1 MKVSKFFSIV
11 AALATAA
18 MSLSSCS
25 DEKFDPSIFPEGGDE
40 LDPNSVT
47 YKFDKW
53 LQQTYLTPYNL
64 DFRYKMQDV
73 GADMNYNLVPA
84 EYDKAVDLAVL
95 TNHLWFEAY
104 KEVVGDE
111 FLKMYGPRII
121 HLIGSS
127 ALNPSSGTEILGLA
141 EGGIKVSLFKVNF
154 LNVNDFNNL
163 NEMYFKT
170 MHHEFA
176 HILHQTKTY
185 PTEFNL
191 ISNGLYDDNNWQDR
205 QESMLRSKGFVT
217 NYASSQTREDFA
229 ETIANFI
236 VKTDEQWAAYMK
248 DANRGWE
255 TPTPAEGA
263 DVEPDAIYYCF
274 YYYNNNQSG
283 DDNKQYAFESAVVE
297 KEEDGKIVYY
307 HKTLK
312 DDKKNPIR
320 VYPVEDKDGI
330 DGEAVILRKVNIARV
345 WLRDEFGVDLDQ
357 LREVVQRRQST
368 YDINALRKQV
378 EDIQ

>member
-1 MKVSKFFSIV
+1 MKTTKYISML
-11 AALATAA
+11 ALAAFALLGAA
-18 MSLSSCS
+18 SCS
-25 DEKFDPSIFPEGGDE
+25 DDEFGPSIFPDSEDE
-40 LDPNSVT
+40 LDPNSYT

-53 LQQTYLTPYNL
+53 LKQSYLTPYNL
-64 DFRYKMQDV
+64 EFRYKMQDV
-73 GADMNYNLVPA
+73 GTDMNYNLVPA

-95 TNHLWFEAY
+95 TKYLWFDVYDELAG
-104 KEVVGDE
+104 EE
-111 FLKMYGPRII
+111 FLKSYGPRII
-121 HLIGSS
+121 HLIGSP
-127 ALNPSSGTEILGLA
+127 AYNPQTGTMVLGLA
-141 EGGIKVSLFKVNF
+141 EGGIKVSLFRVNE
-154 LNVNDFNNL
+154 LNTNSFEAM
-163 NEMYFKT
+163 NEFYFKT

-176 HILHQTKTY
+176 HILHQTKSY

-191 ISNGLYDDNNWQDR
+191 VSNGLYDDNNWQDR
-205 QESMLRSKGFVT
+205 QESMLRSKGFIT

-229 ETIANFI
+229 ETIANYI
-236 VKTDEQWAAYMK
+236 VKTDEQWASYMK

-255 TPTPAEGA
+255 TPTPTEGT
-263 DVEPDAIYYCF
+263 DVEPDATYYCF

-283 DDNKQYAFESAVVE
+283 DENKQYAPESVVVE

-320 VYPVEDKDGI
+320 IYPCEDKDGI

-357 LREVVQRRQST
+357 LREVVQRRQSS
-368 YDINALRKQV
+368 YDINALRKQI